1 MEGGLLLSGSYADGE
16 ADRPSVKFLDFA
28 GRRLYSRGDRAHDG
42 GYADAALFGDGDCAV
57 LRYGDEGYCV
67 DFLRD
72 RETVWNREVSERGAF
87 NLFCDGE
94 RILVDA
100 APAVRVSTLTALD
113 MDGATL
119 WETRWEESLRF
130 AGILACAEGY
140 LAYGYRVEAEENYP
154 FAVCVDAQGAEVWRC
169 EGQERG
175 EVAAAC
181 VDGEGVLL
189 LIDSFEGPMPQT
201 RFVLKKALELKLK
214 VLIVINKIDRP
225 DARCEEVVGE
235 ILDLLI
241 DLEADESTI
250 ENPILYVSARKGT
263 ATLDLDTP
271 GTDLRPLFDAILKY
285 IPAPEGDP
293 DGPAQVLISTIDYSE
308 YVGRIG
314 VGRITR
320 GVFKAGMNVVHT
332 NVQTGVT
339 SQPWRLG
346 NLYQYD
352 GLKRVDAEEVRMG
365 DIVALSGA
373 ADLSIG
379 DTVCAPECI
388 EGLPFVKIS
397 EPTVTMTF
405 QVNDSPFAGR
415 EGTYVTSRHLRAR
428 LMRELQ
434 TDVSLRVSDTD
445 STDAFEVCGRG
456 ELHLS
461 ILIENMRRQGYE
473 FAVSKPRVIYR
484 EIDGVKCEPIERLVV
499 DTPQASAGAVIE
511 KIGRRRGTLEHMSGQ
526 DRVRLEFLVPSR
538 GLFGYRSEFM
548 TDTRGEGIMS
558 AVFERYEPVKG
569 DIPHRSVGALVAHE
583 SGVSTPYALFYAQER
598 GTLFI
603 GAQQNVYEGMIV
615 GQNSRPDDLVV
626 NVCKQKHVT
635 NMRNASAS
643 EDAMR
648 LISVHP
654 MTLEECLEFIDD
666 DELLEIT
673 PKNLRMRKRIL
684 NAGDRARQ
692 WRYKQD

>member
-1 MEGGLLLSGSYADGE
+1 MIREDIRNIAIIAHVDHGKTTLVDQLLKQGGIYRE
-16 ADRPSVKFLDFA
+16 NQQTVDRVMDSNDLE
-28 GRRLYSRGDRAHDG
+28 R
-42 GYADAALFGDGDCAV
+42 
-57 LRYGDEGYCV
+57 
-67 DFLRD
+67 
-72 RETVWNREVSERGAF
+72 ERG
-87 NLFCDGE
+87 
-94 RILVDA
+94 I
-100 APAVRVSTLTALD
+100 T
-113 MDGATL
+113 
-119 WETRWEESLRF
+119 
-130 AGILACAEGY
+130 ILAKNTAVH
-140 LAYGYRVEAEENYP
+140 YGNTKINI
-154 FAVCVDAQGAEVWRC
+154 VDTPGHADFG
-169 EGQERG
+169 G
-175 EVAAAC
+175 EVERVLKM
-181 VDGEGVLL
+181 VDGVLL
-189 LIDSFEGPMPQT
+189 LVDSFEGPMPQT

-225 DARCEEVVGE
+225 DARCDEVVNE

-241 DLEADESTI
+241 DLNADEDTL
-250 ENPILYVSARKGT
+250 ENPIMYVSARKGT
-263 ATLDLDTP
+263 ATADLEVP

-293 DGPAQVLISTIDYSE
+293 EGPAQVLISTIDYSE

-314 VGRITR
+314 VGRVTR
-320 GVFKAGMNVVHT
+320 GKFTEGMSVVCT
-332 NVQTGVT
+332 NLETGKT
-339 SQPWRLG
+339 SPSWRMSGLF
-346 NLYQYD
+346 QYD
-352 GLKRVDAEEVRMG
+352 GLKRVPAKEVSMG
-365 DIVALSGA
+365 DIVALCGME
-373 ADLSIG
+373 DISIG
-379 DTVCAPECI
+379 DTVCVPTCV

-405 QVNDSPFAGR
+405 CVNDSPFAGR
-415 EGTYVTSRHLRAR
+415 EGQYVTSRHLRAR

-434 TDVSLRVSDTD
+434 TDVSLRVNDTD
-445 STDAFEVCGRG
+445 TTDAFEVCGRG

-473 FAVSKPRVIYR
+473 FAVSKPQVIYKV
-484 EIDGVKCEPIERLVV
+484 IDGVKCEPIERLVV

-511 KIGRRRGTLEHMSGQ
+511 KIGRRRGVLESMTGL

-558 AVFERYEPVKG
+558 SSFEKYEPVKG

-583 SGVSTPYALFYAQER
+583 TGTSTSYGLFYAQER

-603 GAQQNVYEGMIV
+603 GAGQEVYEGMIC
-615 GQNSRPDDLVV
+615 GQNARPDDLVV

-654 MTLEECLEFIDD
+654 LTLEECLEFIDD

-673 PKNLRMRKRIL
+673 PKNLRIRKAIL
-684 NAGDRARQ
+684 DHEKRMKALHS
-692 WRYKQD
+692 KK

>member
-1 MEGGLLLSGSYADGE
+1 MIREDIRNIAIIAHVDHGKTTLVDQMLKQGGAYHE
-16 ADRPSVKFLDFA
+16 NQQVADRVMDS
-28 GRRLYSRGDRAHDG
+28 GDIER
-42 GYADAALFGDGDCAV
+42 
-57 LRYGDEGYCV
+57 
-67 DFLRD
+67 
-72 RETVWNREVSERGAF
+72 ERG
-87 NLFCDGE
+87 
-94 RILVDA
+94 I
-100 APAVRVSTLTALD
+100 T
-113 MDGATL
+113 
-119 WETRWEESLRF
+119 
-130 AGILACAEGY
+130 ILAKNTAVH
-140 LAYGYRVEAEENYP
+140 YGNTKVNI
-154 FAVCVDAQGAEVWRC
+154 VDTPGHADFG
-169 EGQERG
+169 G
-175 EVAAAC
+175 EVERVLKM
-181 VDGEGVLL
+181 VDGVLL
-189 LIDSFEGPMPQT
+189 LVDSFEGPMPQT

-225 DARCEEVVGE
+225 DQRCEEVTGE

-241 DLEADESTI
+241 DLDADESTLD
-250 ENPILYVSARKGT
+250 NPILYVSARKGT
-263 ATLDLDTP
+263 ATLNLDEP
-271 GTDLRPLFDAILKY
+271 GTDLKPLFDSILKY

-314 VGRITR
+314 VGRVVR
-320 GVFKAGMNVVHT
+320 GKFRQGMNVVHT
-332 NVQTGVT
+332 NLETGHT
-339 SQPWRLG
+339 SGQWRLG
-346 NLYQYD
+346 NLYTYEA
-352 GLKRVDAEEVRMG
+352 LKRVDAAEVSMG

-373 ADLSIG
+373 ENISIG
-379 DTVCAPECI
+379 DTVCDPTCI

-415 EGTYVTSRHLRAR
+415 EGQYVTSRHLRAR

-434 TDVSLRVSDTD
+434 TDVSLCVNDTE

-473 FAVSKPRVIYR
+473 FAVSKPQVIYK

-499 DTPQASAGAVIE
+499 DTPQATAGAVIE
-511 KIGRRRGTLEHMSGQ
+511 KIGRRRGILESMSGL

-558 AVFERYEPVKG
+558 SVFEKYEPVKG
-569 DIPHRSVGALVAHE
+569 DIPHRSAGAMICFE
-583 SGVSTPYALFYAQER
+583 TGTSTSYGLFYAQER

-603 GAQQNVYEGMIV
+603 GAGQEVYMGMIC
-615 GQNSRPDDLVV
+615 GQNAHNMDLAV

-654 MTLEECLEFIDD
+654 LSLEECLEFIDD

-673 PKNLRMRKRIL
+673 PKSLRMRKKIL
-684 NAGDRARQ
+684 DHNMRSRANRPNQ
-692 WRYKQD
+692 SK

>member
-1 MEGGLLLSGSYADGE
+1 MIREDIRNIAIIAHVDHGKTTLVDQLLKQGGIYRE
-16 ADRPSVKFLDFA
+16 NQQTVDRVMDSNDLE
-28 GRRLYSRGDRAHDG
+28 R
-42 GYADAALFGDGDCAV
+42 
-57 LRYGDEGYCV
+57 
-67 DFLRD
+67 
-72 RETVWNREVSERGAF
+72 ERG
-87 NLFCDGE
+87 
-94 RILVDA
+94 I
-100 APAVRVSTLTALD
+100 T
-113 MDGATL
+113 
-119 WETRWEESLRF
+119 
-130 AGILACAEGY
+130 ILAKNTAVH
-140 LAYGYRVEAEENYP
+140 YGNTKINI
-154 FAVCVDAQGAEVWRC
+154 VDTPGHADFG
-169 EGQERG
+169 G
-175 EVAAAC
+175 EVERVLKM
-181 VDGEGVLL
+181 VDGVLL
-189 LIDSFEGPMPQT
+189 LVDSFEGPMPQT

-225 DARCEEVVGE
+225 DARCDEVVNE

-241 DLEADESTI
+241 DLDADEDTL
-250 ENPILYVSARKGT
+250 ENPIMYVSARKGT
-263 ATLDLDTP
+263 ATADLEVP

-293 DGPAQVLISTIDYSE
+293 EGPAQVLISTIDYSE

-314 VGRITR
+314 VGRVTR
-320 GVFKAGMNVVHT
+320 GKFTEGMSVVCT
-332 NVQTGVT
+332 NLETGKT
-339 SQPWRLG
+339 SPSWRMSGLF
-346 NLYQYD
+346 QYD
-352 GLKRVDAEEVRMG
+352 GLKRVPAKEVSMG
-365 DIVALSGA
+365 DIVALCGME
-373 ADLSIG
+373 DISIG
-379 DTVCAPECI
+379 DTVCVPTCV

-405 QVNDSPFAGR
+405 CVNDSPFAGR
-415 EGTYVTSRHLRAR
+415 EGQYVTSRHLRAR

-434 TDVSLRVSDTD
+434 TDVSLRVNDTD
-445 STDAFEVCGRG
+445 TTDAFEVCGRG

-473 FAVSKPRVIYR
+473 FAVSKPQVIYKV
-484 EIDGVKCEPIERLVV
+484 IDGVKCEPIERLVV

-511 KIGRRRGTLEHMSGQ
+511 KIGRRRGVLESMTGL

-558 AVFERYEPVKG
+558 SSFEKYEPVKG
-569 DIPHRSVGALVAHE
+569 DIPHRNVGALVAHE
-583 SGVSTPYALFYAQER
+583 TGTSTSYGLFYAQER

-603 GAQQNVYEGMIV
+603 GAGQEVYEGMIC
-615 GQNSRPDDLVV
+615 GQNARPDDLVV

-654 MTLEECLEFIDD
+654 LTLEECLEFIDD

-673 PKNLRMRKRIL
+673 PKNLRMRKKIL
-684 NAGDRARQ
+684 TAGDRARQ
-692 WRYKQD
+692 WRNKQN

>member
-1 MEGGLLLSGSYADGE
+1 MIREDIRNIAIIAHVDHGKTTLVDQMLKQGGAYHENQQTVDRVMDSGDIE
-16 ADRPSVKFLDFA
+16 RE
-28 GRRLYSRGDRAHDG
+28 RGITILAKNT
-42 GYADAALFGDGDCAV
+42 AV
-57 LRYGDEGYCV
+57 HYGDTKINIV
-67 DFLRD
+67 DTPGHADF
-72 RETVWNREVSERGAF
+72 G
-87 NLFCDGE
+87 
-94 RILVDA
+94 
-100 APAVRVSTLTALD
+100 
-113 MDGATL
+113 
-119 WETRWEESLRF
+119 
-130 AGILACAEGY
+130 
-140 LAYGYRVEAEENYP
+140 
-154 FAVCVDAQGAEVWRC
+154 
-169 EGQERG
+169 G
-175 EVAAAC
+175 EVERVLKM
-181 VDGEGVLL
+181 VDGVLL
-189 LIDSFEGPMPQT
+189 LVDSFEGPMPQT

-225 DARCEEVVGE
+225 DQRCEEVTGE

-241 DLEADESTI
+241 DLDADESTLD
-250 ENPILYVSARKGT
+250 NPILYVSARKGT
-263 ATLDLDTP
+263 ATLSMDEPGVDLK
-271 GTDLRPLFDAILKY
+271 PLFESILKY

-314 VGRITR
+314 VGRVVR
-320 GVFKAGMNVVHT
+320 GKFKQGMNVVHT
-332 NVQTGVT
+332 NLETGVT
-339 SQPWRLG
+339 SPQWRLG
-346 NLYQYD
+346 NLYTYQA
-352 GLKRVDAEEVRMG
+352 LRRVDAAEVSMG

-373 ADLSIG
+373 ENISIG
-379 DTVCAPECI
+379 DTVCDPTCI

-415 EGTYVTSRHLRAR
+415 EGQYVTSRHLRAR

-434 TDVSLRVSDTD
+434 TDVSLRVNDTA

-473 FAVSKPRVIYR
+473 FAVSKPQVIYKM
-484 EIDGVKCEPIERLVV
+484 IDGVKCEPIERLVV
-499 DTPQASAGAVIE
+499 DTPQATAGAVIE
-511 KIGRRRGTLEHMSGQ
+511 KIGRRRGILESMSGL

-558 AVFERYEPVKG
+558 SVFEKYEPVKG
-569 DIPHRSVGALVAHE
+569 DIPHRSVGAMICFE
-583 SGVSTPYALFYAQER
+583 TGTSTSYGLFYAQER

-603 GAQQNVYEGMIV
+603 GAGQEVYGGMIC
-615 GQNSRPDDLVV
+615 GQNAHNMDLAV

-654 MTLEECLEFIDD
+654 LSLEECLEFIDD

-673 PKNLRMRKRIL
+673 PKSLRMRKKIL
-684 NAGDRARQ
+684 DHQLRAKSR
-692 WRYKQD
+692 KPEVK

>member
-1 MEGGLLLSGSYADGE
+1 MIREDIRNIAIIAHVDHGKTTLVDQLLKQGGIYRE
-16 ADRPSVKFLDFA
+16 NQQTVDRVMDSNDLE
-28 GRRLYSRGDRAHDG
+28 R
-42 GYADAALFGDGDCAV
+42 
-57 LRYGDEGYCV
+57 
-67 DFLRD
+67 
-72 RETVWNREVSERGAF
+72 ERG
-87 NLFCDGE
+87 
-94 RILVDA
+94 I
-100 APAVRVSTLTALD
+100 T
-113 MDGATL
+113 
-119 WETRWEESLRF
+119 
-130 AGILACAEGY
+130 ILAKNTAVH
-140 LAYGYRVEAEENYP
+140 YGTTKINI
-154 FAVCVDAQGAEVWRC
+154 VDTPGHADFG
-169 EGQERG
+169 G
-175 EVAAAC
+175 EVERVLKM
-181 VDGEGVLL
+181 VDGVLL
-189 LIDSFEGPMPQT
+189 LVDSFEGPMPQT

-225 DARCEEVVGE
+225 DARCDEVVNE

-241 DLEADESTI
+241 DLDADEDTL
-250 ENPILYVSARKGT
+250 ENPIMYVSARKGT
-263 ATLDLDTP
+263 ATTDLETP

-293 DGPAQVLISTIDYSE
+293 EGPAQVLISTIDYSE

-314 VGRITR
+314 VGRVTR
-320 GVFKAGMNVVHT
+320 GKFTEGMSVVCT
-332 NVQTGVT
+332 NLETGKT
-339 SQPWRLG
+339 SQSWRMSGLF
-346 NLYQYD
+346 QYD
-352 GLKRVDAEEVRMG
+352 GLKRIPAKEVGMG
-365 DIVALSGA
+365 DIVALCGME
-373 ADLSIG
+373 DISIG
-379 DTVCAPECI
+379 DTVCVPTCV

-405 QVNDSPFAGR
+405 CVNDSPFAGR
-415 EGTYVTSRHLRAR
+415 EGQYVTSRHLRAR

-434 TDVSLRVSDTD
+434 TDVSLRVNDTD
-445 STDAFEVCGRG
+445 TTDAFEVCGRG

-473 FAVSKPRVIYR
+473 FSVSKPQVIYK

-511 KIGRRRGTLEHMSGQ
+511 KIGRRRGVLESMSGL

-558 AVFERYEPVKG
+558 SSFEKYEPVKG
-569 DIPHRSVGALVAHE
+569 DIPHRNVGALVCHE
-583 SGVSTPYALFYAQER
+583 TGTSTSYGLFYAQER

-603 GAQQNVYEGMIV
+603 GAGQEVYEGMIC
-615 GQNSRPDDLVV
+615 GQNARPDDLVV

-654 MTLEECLEFIDD
+654 LTLEECLEFIAD

-673 PKNLRMRKRIL
+673 PKTLRMRKKIL
-684 NAGDRARQ
+684 TAGDRARQ
-692 WRYKQD
+692 WRNKQN

>member
-1 MEGGLLLSGSYADGE
+1 MVREDIRNIAIIAHVDHGKTTLVDQMLKQGGVYRE
-16 ADRPSVKFLDFA
+16 NQQTVDRVMDSNDIE
-28 GRRLYSRGDRAHDG
+28 R
-42 GYADAALFGDGDCAV
+42 
-57 LRYGDEGYCV
+57 
-67 DFLRD
+67 
-72 RETVWNREVSERGAF
+72 ERGIT
-87 NLFCDGE
+87 
-94 RILVDA
+94 ILSKNTAVHYMGHKINIVDTPGHA
-100 APAVRVSTLTALD
+100 D
-113 MDGATL
+113 FG
-119 WETRWEESLRF
+119 
-130 AGILACAEGY
+130 
-140 LAYGYRVEAEENYP
+140 
-154 FAVCVDAQGAEVWRC
+154 
-169 EGQERG
+169 G
-175 EVAAAC
+175 EVERVLKM
-181 VDGEGVLL
+181 VDGVLL
-189 LIDSFEGPMPQT
+189 LVDSFEGPMPQT

-225 DARCEEVVGE
+225 DQRCEEVVGE

-241 DLEADESTI
+241 DLDADESTLD
-250 ENPILYVSARKGT
+250 NPILFVSARKGT
-263 ATLDLDTP
+263 ATLDMSVP
-271 GTDLRPLFDAILKY
+271 GTDLKPLFDAILKY

-320 GVFKAGMNVVHT
+320 GTFHEGDTVVHT
-332 NVQTGVT
+332 NVETGKT
-339 SQPWRLG
+339 SPSWRLG
-346 NLYQYD
+346 GLFQYD
-352 GLKRVDAEEVRMG
+352 GLKRINAREVSMG
-365 DIVALSGA
+365 DIVALCGA
-373 ADLSIG
+373 EDISIG
-379 DTVCAPECI
+379 DTVCDPNCV

-405 QVNDSPFAGR
+405 SVNDSPFAGR
-415 EGTYVTSRHLRAR
+415 EGEYVTSRHLRAR

-434 TDVSLRVSDTD
+434 TDVSLRVNETDQTD
-445 STDAFEVCGRG
+445 SFEVCGRG

-473 FAVSKPRVIYR
+473 FAVSKPRVIYKM
-484 EIDGVKCEPIERLVV
+484 IDGVKCEPIERLVV
-499 DTPQASAGAVIE
+499 DTPQATAGAVIE
-511 KIGRRRGTLEHMSGQ
+511 KIGRRRGVLEHMSGF

-558 AVFERYEPVKG
+558 SVFEKYEPVKG
-569 DIPHRSVGALVAHE
+569 DIPHRNVGALVAHE
-583 SGVSTPYALFYAQER
+583 TGVSNSYGLFYAQER

-603 GAQQNVYEGMIV
+603 GAGLEVYEGMIV
-615 GQNSRPDDLVV
+615 GQNSRPGDLVV

-643 EDAMR
+643 EDALR
-648 LISVHP
+648 LVSVHP
-654 MTLEECLEFIDD
+654 LSLEECLEFIDD

-692 WRYKQD
+692 WRYGND